1 MIKNP
6 AFLKLLIAEKILDE
20 PACKSLVENYKEDAF
35 AILLHLV
42 EAHPSTKN
50 DLGRLWSD
58 SLNLSYINLKT
69 TLFQHHLVQ
78 EMPEDFARKNQIIP
92 VYEFGDAVT
101 AAMANPQAHFIIK
114 EAEKLIGKPISPLFA
129 FPDDI
134 EDAIEI
140 EYRAEDFLKDLSKK
154 IVTDNI
160 LIEDISELTRDE
172 LQKAAGSQS
181 IIEFVQGLML
191 LAVRE
196 GASDIHIEPGEEK
209 VRVRF
214 RIDGLLRER
223 SKLDPS
229 LLPPIV
235 SRLKILGDLDITER
249 RRPQDGRINLKLR
262 SRNIDLRFSSIPT
275 IFGEKIVLR
284 ILSLSQGSDIPD
296 ITELNFAKSTLEAVK
311 RVLEVPH
318 GIFFVTGPT
327 GSGKTTT
334 LFSMLKYLNK
344 PGINISTIEDPIE
357 YRLAGINQVQ
367 VNPSVDLDF
376 SAALRSFLRQDPDV
390 ILVGEIRDMETA
402 HIACQ
407 AALTGHLVLATM
419 HTNNAVQAVTRL
431 MDIGVQPFIVA
442 PSLIGVMCQR
452 LVRKICSHCK
462 EQYTAS
468 PEEVKKLFTWEGK
481 DVFFYRGRGCGY
493 CNNTGYSGR
502 LAIHEIIFLDNEI
515 RSLIAQAASV
525 PEIQE
530 SARKTGFHTMRYD
543 GIKKMLRGLTTME
556 EVDRVT
562 VAEDESG
569 EV

>member
-1 MIKNP
+1 
-6 AFLKLLIAEKILDE
+6 
-20 PACKSLVENYKEDAF
+20 
-35 AILLHLV
+35 
-42 EAHPSTKN
+42 
-50 DLGRLWSD
+50 
-58 SLNLSYINLKT
+58 
-69 TLFQHHLVQ
+69 
-78 EMPEDFARKNQIIP
+78 
-92 VYEFGDAVT
+92 
-101 AAMANPQAHFIIK
+101 
-114 EAEKLIGKPISPLFA
+114 
-129 FPDDI
+129 
-134 EDAIEI
+134 
-140 EYRAEDFLKDLSKK
+140 
-154 IVTDNI
+154 
-160 LIEDISELTRDE
+160 
-172 LQKAAGSQS
+172 
-181 IIEFVQGLML
+181 ML

-214 RIDGLLRER
+214 RIDGILQER

-249 RRPQDGRINLKLR
+249 RRPQDGRINLRLR

-284 ILSLSQGSDIPD
+284 ILSLSQGIDIPD
-296 ITELNFAKSTLEAVK
+296 ITELTFSKSTLETVK

-334 LFSMLKYLNK
+334 LFSMLKHLNK
-344 PGINISTIEDPIE
+344 PGINITTIEDPIE
-357 YRLAGINQVQ
+357 YRLPGINQVQ
-367 VNPSVDLDF
+367 VNSAVDLDF
-376 SAALRSFLRQDPDV
+376 SVALRTFLRQDPDV
-390 ILVGEIRDMETA
+390 ILVGEIRDLETA
-402 HIACQ
+402 RIACQ

-419 HTNNAVQAVTRL
+419 HTNNAIQAVTRL

-462 EQYTAS
+462 EKYAAS
-468 PEEVKKLFTWEGK
+468 TEEIKKLFTWEGK
-481 DVFFYRGRGCGY
+481 EVFFYRGKGCRY

-502 LAIHEIIFLDNEI
+502 LAIHEITFLDNEI

-530 SARKTGFHTMRYD
+530 AARKTGFHTMRYD
-543 GIKKMLRGLTTME
+543 GIKKMLRGLTTIE
-556 EVDRVT
+556 EIDRVT
-562 VAEDESG
+562 VAEDEFS
-569 EV
+569 EI